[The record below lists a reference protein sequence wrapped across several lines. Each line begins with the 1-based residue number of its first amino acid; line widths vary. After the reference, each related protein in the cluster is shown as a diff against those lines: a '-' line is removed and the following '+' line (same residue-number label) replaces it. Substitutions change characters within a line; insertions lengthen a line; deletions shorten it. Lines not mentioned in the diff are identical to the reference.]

1 MIQIVGVALIYYYIG
16 FGFITTQFITII
28 LAYSFGIGIIIGQL
42 IITILIYIIGIGVIL
57 FIAGKIVQIFFFAF
71 TVYRFLYKCLHPPK
85 RRINMYNLEL
95 YERAERT
102 GRTEIDELVENITSH
117 MSDLNKSGD
126 MFLSTLYTC
135 IKSKYDQRECP
146 NCLDDFEDDSVV
158 STLMCRH
165 IFHISC
171 IQRWFRG
178 EQNEGRRSECPICL
192 RKYGFSFLHVFQLS
206 IMVHIH

>member
-1 MIQIVGVALIYYYIG
+1 MIQIIGVALIYYYIG
-16 FGFITTQFITII
+16 LGFITTQFITII
-28 LAYSFGIGIIIGQL
+28 LAYCFGIGIIIGQL
-42 IITILIYIIGIGVIL
+42 VVITLIYIIGIGVVL

-71 TVYRFLYKCLHPPK
+71 TVYRFLYEWFHPPK

-126 MFLSTLYTC
+126 MFLSTLYNC

-146 NCLDDFEDDSVV
+146 ICLDDFEDDSVV

-192 RKYGFSFLHVFQLS
+192 RKDGFAELHEFQQS
-206 IMVHIH
+206 RRVHIH

>member
-1 MIQIVGVALIYYYIG
+1 MIQIIGVALIYYYIG
-16 FGFITTQFITII
+16 LGFITTQFITII
-28 LAYSFGIGIIIGQL
+28 LAYCFGIGIIIGQL
-42 IITILIYIIGIGVIL
+42 VVITLIYIIGIGVVL

-71 TVYRFLYKCLHPPK
+71 TVYRFLYEWFHPPK

-126 MFLSTLYTC
+126 MF

-146 NCLDDFEDDSVV
+146 ICLDDFEDDSVV

-192 RKYGFSFLHVFQLS
+192 RKDGFAELHEFQQS
-206 IMVHIH
+206 RRVHIH